1 MSGVATSQFATTNFL
16 VPAGGTTHAV
26 MFTGG
31 FTPQPFA
38 IDWRQFK
45 IDAFPFQP
53 QGVYVDNIDGTTA
66 VTIAIQPMGYRIV
79 VAAGTSA
86 ARSFPAPNGQT
97 CTITGDPAATTTSI
111 VFVDYPVFER
121 N

>member
-1 MSGVATSQFATTNFL
+1 MSVATSQFNTTNFL

-26 MFTGG
+26 GFSGG
-31 FTPQPFA
+31 FTGTPYP

-53 QGVYVDNIDGTTA
+53 QGVYIDNVDGTTP
-66 VTIAIQPMGYRIV
+66 VVLTIQPMGYRIICP
-79 VAAGTSA
+79 AATSV

-97 CTITGDPAATTTSI
+97 CTITGDPAAQTTALY
-111 VFVDYPVFER
+111 FVDYPVFER
-121 N
+121 G

>member
-1 MSGVATSQFATTNFL
+1 MTVSTSQFGTTNFL

-26 MFTGG
+26 GFQGG
-31 FTPQPFA
+31 FTAQPYA

-53 QGVYVDNIDGTTA
+53 QGVYIDNIDGAAA
-66 VTIAIQPMGYRIV
+66 VTITILPINYRIV
-79 VAAGTSA
+79 CAAGVSI

-97 CTITGDPAATTTSI
+97 CMITGDPASSTTSVI
-111 VFVDYPVFER
+111 FVDYPVFNEG
-121 N
+121 